1 LLLYLDSGCEICNE
15 NFVKKYKILGTRTD
29 KLNEYNCNKMDLI
42 NLFNINP
49 EKLDMFQIQAT
60 IVFLEVSQFFKNL
73 IKNWYELSCNYHYID
88 ESPSII
94 PHPNN
99 KIFIVHRNDQS
110 IFSLL
115 IKNII

>member
-1 LLLYLDSGCEICNE
+1 MN
-15 NFVKKYKILGTRTD
+15 
-29 KLNEYNCNKMDLI
+29 LI

-49 EKLDMFQIQAT
+49 EELDMFQIQAT
-60 IVFLEVSQFFKNL
+60 IVFLEVSHFFKNL

-99 KIFIVHRNDQS
+99 KKFIVHRNDQS

-115 IKNII
+115 IKSAFDWAYIDSLTKAPIDVPERKICLLKTYSLCSLIKNL